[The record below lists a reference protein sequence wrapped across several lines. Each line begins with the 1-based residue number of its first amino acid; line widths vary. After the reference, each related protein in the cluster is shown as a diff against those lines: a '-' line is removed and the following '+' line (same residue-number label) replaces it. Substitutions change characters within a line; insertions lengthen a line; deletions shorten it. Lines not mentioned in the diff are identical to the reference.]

1 LLVDADTGWGS
12 AFNISRTIRELIR
25 AGAADCHLED
35 QESAKRCGHRP
46 NKAIVPAAE
55 MVDRLK
61 AATDARFDVHFVLM
75 ARTDSVAS
83 EGLQAGIDRASA
95 YLEAGADMIFAE
107 ALSSLEEYRSFTSA
121 LSVPVLANLTEFGKT
136 PLFGLDEMR
145 DAGIRLVLYP
155 LSAYRAMSAAAVLAY
170 ETIRQKGTQKDL
182 IGRMQTRSDLY
193 DVLDYHSFEQKLDQL
208 YSKKIR
214 GR

>member
-1 LLVDADTGWGS
+1 
-12 AFNISRTIRELIR
+12 
-25 AGAADCHLED
+25 
-35 QESAKRCGHRP
+35 
-46 NKAIVPAAE
+46 
-55 MVDRLK
+55 
-61 AATDARFDVHFVLM
+61 
-75 ARTDSVAS
+75 
-83 EGLQAGIDRASA
+83 
-95 YLEAGADMIFAE
+95 
-107 ALSSLEEYRSFTSA
+107 
-121 LSVPVLANLTEFGKT
+121 
-136 PLFGLDEMR
+136 MR

-155 LSAYRAMSAAAVLAY
+155 LSAYRAMSAAALLAY